1 MANQSSSNDYPPGYF
16 KQSTGATVV
25 AVSTALIAL
34 DVVFVCLRYYARR
47 LSNTPWGWD
56 DTLVCPALVVNIGTC
71 SLTLRKYSV
80 MGKASLGAHDFISQ
94 TVSALLELDN
104 IYRQ

>member
-1 MANQSSSNDYPPGYF
+1 MANQSSPNDYQPGCF
-16 KQSTGATVV
+16 KQSTGATVI

-34 DVVFVCLRYYARR
+34 VVVFVCFRYYSRK

-56 DTLVCPALVVNIGTC
+56 DTLVCPTLVVNIGTC

-80 MGKASLGAHDFISQ
+80 AGKA
-94 TVSALLELDN
+94 
-104 IYRQ
+104 